1 LYLNHSNAWQ
11 GKKIEIDNLKHC
23 IYCRVIDPCL
33 VVRIPQQ
40 KALHLTGI
48 YLDHST
54 TEQGKKKSKQYTYN
68 KVINQCQTVRIPQQN
83 VSHLTG
89 IYLDHRTAEQGKKE
103 IYILKHCT
111 YCKVIN
117 QYA

>member
-1 LYLNHSNAWQ
+1 MHDLYILYLNHSNAWQ

-54 TEQGKKKSKQYTYN
+54 TEQGKKKSKQCTYN
-68 KVINQCQTVRIPQQN
+68 KVIDQCLTDRIPQQK
-83 VSHLTG
+83 L
-89 IYLDHRTAEQGKKE
+89 
-103 IYILKHCT
+103 CT
-111 YCKVIN
+111 
-117 QYA
+117 